1 MQEKVLVLDI
11 DGTLT
16 NSKKEITEATKQ
28 GIWNILQH
36 GHKVILASGRPTAK
50 YESHH
55 HPHYRSFDIQFLFSC
70 ILQNIN
76 KIPLLLSSK
85 HGIYILSDSYFTIYF
100 SSLSRGCASEITF
113 RYVTS
118 AEPLTV
124 ICTLFTV

>member
-1 MQEKVLVLDI
+1 MKHKKRCCNYKTHRHAHLVRCDL
-11 DGTLT
+11 
-16 NSKKEITEATKQ
+16 S
-28 GIWNILQH
+28 
-36 GHKVILASGRPTAK
+36 K

-85 HGIYILSDSYFTIYF
+85 YGIYILSDSYFTIYF
-100 SSLSRGCASEITF
+100 SSLSRGCTSEITF

>member
-1 MQEKVLVLDI
+1 MKHKKRCCNYKPHRHAHLVRCDL
-11 DGTLT
+11 
-16 NSKKEITEATKQ
+16 SKYK
-28 GIWNILQH
+28 
-36 GHKVILASGRPTAK
+36 
-50 YESHH
+50 SHH

-70 ILQNIN
+70 ILQNVN

-85 HGIYILSDSYFTIYF
+85 HDIYILSDSYFTMYF

>member
-1 MQEKVLVLDI
+1 MKQKKRCCNYKPHRHAHLVRCDL
-11 DGTLT
+11 
-16 NSKKEITEATKQ
+16 S
-28 GIWNILQH
+28 
-36 GHKVILASGRPTAK
+36 K

-85 HGIYILSDSYFTIYF
+85 YGIYILSDSYFTIYF
-100 SSLSRGCASEITF
+100 SSLSRGCTSEITF

-118 AEPLTV
+118 ADPLTV